1 MPTLDDLFDK
11 IPVGDIAKRLG
22 VEEDVARA
30 AVHKAVPGLVSGIK
44 ANADDP
50 KGAESLQTALGK
62 HRDRPVARRSVDEID
77 TDDGDKI
84 VSNVFGGHRQ
94 NVTRALADSEPKADS
109 SLIGKVLPMIAPIV
123 MAWLAGK
130 AAGGAG
136 SGAGGQGSG
145 GQGSG
150 GQGSGGLGG
159 LLGGLLGGGSAK
171 PDGHS
176 GGPLGGLG
184 GALPGGLGDALG
196 GLLGGGKR

>member
-1 MPTLDDLFDK
+1 MPALDDLFDN

-30 AVHKAVPGLVSGIK
+30 AVQKAVPGLVSGIK

-50 KGAESLQTALGK
+50 KGAESLQKALGK

-84 VSNVFGGHRQ
+84 VSNVFGEHRP

-109 SLIGKVLPMIAPIV
+109 SLIAKVLPMIAPIV
-123 MAWLAGK
+123 MAWLAKQAGG
-130 AAGGAG
+130 GGAG
-136 SGAGGQGSG
+136 AAAGAGG
-145 GQGSG
+145 
-150 GQGSGGLGG
+150 
-159 LLGGLLGGGSAK
+159 
-171 PDGHS
+171 

-184 GALPGGLGDALG
+184 GILGGLLGGGKSGSGGGLPGGLGDALG

>member
-1 MPTLDDLFDK
+1 MPGLDDLFDQ

-50 KGAESLQTALGK
+50 KGAESLQKALGK
-62 HRDRPVARRSVDEID
+62 HRERPVARRSVDEID

-109 SLIGKVLPMIAPIV
+109 SLIAKVLPMIAPIV
-123 MAWLAGK
+123 MAWLAK
-130 AAGGAG
+130 QGGTNG
-136 SGAGGQGSG
+136 PI
-145 GQGSG
+145 
-150 GQGSGGLGG
+150 GGLGG
-159 LLGGLLGGGSAK
+159 ILGGLLSGGST
-171 PDGHS
+171 PGGQSD
-176 GGPLGGLG
+176 GPLGGLG
-184 GALPGGLGDALG
+184 GGLPGGLGDALG

>member
-1 MPTLDDLFDK
+1 MPAFDELFDQ
-11 IPVGDIAKRLG
+11 IPVDDIAKRLG

-50 KGAESLQTALGK
+50 KGAESLQKALGK

-109 SLIGKVLPMIAPIV
+109 SLIAKVLPMIAPIV
-123 MAWLAGK
+123 MAWLANK
-130 AAGGAG
+130 AGGG
-136 SGAGGQGSG
+136 SGAGG
-145 GQGSG
+145 
-150 GQGSGGLGG
+150 LGG
-159 LLGGLLGGGSAK
+159 MLGGLLGGGGK
-171 PDGHS
+171 QS
-176 GGPLGGLG
+176 GSSSGPLGGLG

>member
-1 MPTLDDLFDK
+1 MPALDELFDK

-50 KGAESLQTALGK
+50 KGAESLQKALGA

-84 VSNVFGGHRQ
+84 VANVFGDHRQ
-94 NVTRALADSEPKADS
+94 NVTRALADAEPKADS
-109 SLIGKVLPMIAPIV
+109 SLIAKVLPMIAPIV
-123 MAWLAGK
+123 MAWLAKQG
-130 AAGGAG
+130 GGAG
-136 SGAGGQGSG
+136 GG
-145 GQGSG
+145 
-150 GQGSGGLGG
+150 GGLGG
-159 LLGGLLGGGSAK
+159 LGGMLGGLLGGGDAK
-171 PDGHS
+171 S
-176 GGPLGGLG
+176 GGPAGGSGGGLG
-184 GALPGGLGDALG
+184 GSLPGGLGDALG

>member
-1 MPTLDDLFDK
+1 MPALDDLFDN
-11 IPVGDIAKRLG
+11 IPVADIAKRLG

-50 KGAESLQTALGK
+50 KGAQSLQKALGK
-62 HRDRPVARRSVDEID
+62 HRDRPVRRSVDEID

-109 SLIGKVLPMIAPIV
+109 SLIAKVLPMIAPIV
-123 MAWLAGK
+123 MAWLAK
-130 AAGGAG
+130 QGGTNG
-136 SGAGGQGSG
+136 PI
-145 GQGSG
+145 
-150 GQGSGGLGG
+150 GGLGG
-159 LLGGLLGGGSAK
+159 ILGGLLGGGGGK
-171 PDGHS
+171 QS
-176 GGPLGGLG
+176 GQSDGPLGGLG

>member
-1 MPTLDDLFDK
+1 MPGLDDLYDN

-50 KGAESLQTALGK
+50 KGAESFGKALGK

-84 VSNVFGGHRQ
+84 VSNVFGGNRQ
-94 NVTRALADSEPKADS
+94 NVTRALADAEPKADS
-109 SLIGKVLPMIAPIV
+109 SLIAKVLPMIAPIV
-123 MAWLAGK
+123 MAWLAKQAG
-130 AAGGAG
+130 GGAG
-136 SGAGGQGSG
+136 SGA
-145 GQGSG
+145 
-150 GQGSGGLGG
+150 GGLGG
-159 LLGGLLGGGSAK
+159 LLGGLLGGG
-171 PDGHS
+171 GNS
-176 GGPLGGLG
+176 GGQSDGPLGGLG

>member
-1 MPTLDDLFDK
+1 MPALDDLFDN

-30 AVHKAVPGLVSGIK
+30 AVHKAVPGLVSGIR

-50 KGAESLQTALGK
+50 KGAESLQKALGK
-62 HRDRPVARRSVDEID
+62 HRDRPVARSVDEID

-109 SLIGKVLPMIAPIV
+109 SLIAKVLPMIAPIV
-123 MAWLAGK
+123 MAWLAK
-130 AAGGAG
+130 KAGGGAA
-136 SGAGGQGSG
+136 SGAGG
-145 GQGSG
+145 
-150 GQGSGGLGG
+150 LGG
-159 LLGGLLGGGSAK
+159 MLGGLLGGG
-171 PDGHS
+171 GNQGGQS

-184 GALPGGLGDALG
+184 GMLGGSGGSGGGLPGGLGDALG